1 MAVTFNPVG
10 GNSITIGGTAATGP
24 FPKYSVSTERVEA
37 SDGTLIDMIYSISVT
52 GQVIATGDMT
62 AAGARQDS
70 LHAAMIAKL
79 AAMENDIPVGTLEIV
94 AYGGL
99 GNVLQFNDATLTSIS
114 FGEQDDDTAGTQ
126 VGDYTFEFTAHKR
139 SSTKT
144 GSSYSLASA
153 EESWDISENA
163 ERYYVNNDFTN
174 LPSKTYTITHT
185 VSATGYN
192 KITDTTFNDSG
203 WAQAKDWVLS
213 RLVTTPATTI
223 TQSVAGQDRFTDFQ
237 GIYMGESSGDFI
249 DLSTDSAYN
258 HSRVAQSDLPGG
270 SYSVT
275 ETWYIS
281 KLAVTHDFDMSL
293 DTGEDGVTNITV
305 NGSIQGFNTSSFAT
319 RSEDKITQAEGVLDN
334 CLTQTYALANTFYQ
348 ATITSVT
355 PLNTSEMSKSVSK
368 NRTTGVIT
376 YSLSY
381 NDKESTSPDTIT
393 ESLQISDDNEDRSN
407 NVVAIIQIIGKT
419 DGPIFQNMG
428 TTTERKRSASL
439 EWTMKRAS
447 RSSKPSVAALTAV
460 NAYKPTGAYQLSKSE
475 SWTPS
480 TGGYS
485 LSIEWTY

>member
-37 SDGTLIDMIYSISVT
+37 GDGTLIDIIYSISVT
-52 GQVIATGDMT
+52 GQIIATGDMAT
-62 AAGARQDS
+62 AGARQNS

-79 AAMENDIPVGTLEIV
+79 AAIEDEIPVGTLEIV

-99 GNVLQFNDATLTSIS
+99 SSVLQFNDATLTGIS
-114 FGEQDDDTAGTQ
+114 FGEQDDDSAGTQ

-144 GSSYSLASA
+144 GSTYSLASA
-153 EESWDISENA
+153 EESWDISENS
-163 ERYYVNNDFTN
+163 ERYYEANTFTN

-185 VSATGYN
+185 VNATGYN
-192 KITDTTFNDSG
+192 KVTNTTFNDSG

-223 TQSVAGQDRFTDFQ
+223 ETNVAGKERFTDFQ

-275 ETWYIS
+275 ETWYVS
-281 KLAVTHDFDMSL
+281 KLAVTHDFDMAL
-293 DTGEDGVTNITV
+293 DSGEDGVTNVTV
-305 NGSIQGFNTSSFAT
+305 NGTIQGLNTSSFAT

-334 CLTQTYALANTFYQ
+334 CLTQAYGLANSFYT
-348 ATITSVT
+348 ASITSAT
-355 PLNTSEMSKSVSK
+355 PLNTSEMSKSISK
-368 NRTTGVIT
+368 NKTTGVIT

-393 ESLQISDDNEDRSN
+393 ENLQITDTNEDQSTS
-407 NVVAIIQIIGKT
+407 VVAVIQIIGKA
-419 DGPIFQNMG
+419 DGPIFQDMG
-428 TTTERKRSASL
+428 TTLERKRNASL
-439 EWTMKRAS
+439 EWTMKRAN
-447 RSSKPSVAALTAV
+447 RSSKPSAAALTAV
-460 NAYKPTGAYQLSKSE
+460 NAYKPTGAYQMSKSE
-475 SWTPS
+475 GWTPS

-485 LSIEWTY
+485 LQIEWVY